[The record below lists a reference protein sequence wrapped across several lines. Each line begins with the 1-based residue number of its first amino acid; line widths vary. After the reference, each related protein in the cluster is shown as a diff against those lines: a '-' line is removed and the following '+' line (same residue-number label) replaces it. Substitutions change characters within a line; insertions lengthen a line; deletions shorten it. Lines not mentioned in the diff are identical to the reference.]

1 MSTLAR
7 SLKAIGACGEAVVWA
22 KDYKTLRSA
31 WKACERGDW
40 MLWLCGK
47 MEGKKGWSTRQQ
59 IVLVACDCAELVLPI
74 YEKKYPDDKR
84 VRNCIEVTR
93 KWANGKA
100 TIEEVR
106 QARRAAYAAAAAA
119 YAAAADAYAAAYAA
133 AAAADA
139 AAYAA
144 YAAYA
149 AAAAYAYAAAYAAAA
164 AADADAAAADAAA
177 RLRTY
182 KQCAEFC
189 RKRLN
194 IPKSIEEQP

>member
-7 SLKAIGACGEAVVWA
+7 QLKAIGACKEAVLWA

-31 WKACERGDW
+31 WEACERVDW
-40 MLWLCGK
+40 MLWLCAK
-47 MEGKKGWSTRQQ
+47 MEGKKGWSTRRQ

-106 QARRAAYAAAAAA
+106 QARRAAAAAPPTPPPPPPLRTPPH
-119 YAAAADAYAAAYAA
+119 DGRRRRPTPPTPPRRRRR
-133 AAAADA
+133 
-139 AAYAA
+139 
-144 YAAYA
+144 
-149 AAAAYAYAAAYAAAA
+149 
-164 AADADAAAADAAA
+164 
-177 RLRTY
+177 RLRRRRRRRRRRSRRH
-182 KQCAEFC
+182 
-189 RKRLN
+189 RKAPHL
-194 IPKSIEEQP
+194 

>member
-1 MSTLAR
+1 ML
-7 SLKAIGACGEAVVWA
+7 WA

-31 WKACERGDW
+31 WEACERVDW
-40 MLWLCGK
+40 MLWLCAK

-106 QARRAAYAAAAAA
+106 QARRAADDAYAAAADGDAAAAAA
-119 YAAAADAYAAAYAA
+119 YAAYAAADDDAYAA
-133 AAAADA
+133 AAAA
-139 AAYAA
+139 
-144 YAAYA
+144 A
-149 AAAAYAYAAAYAAAA
+149 AAAA
-164 AADADAAAADAAA
+164 
-177 RLRTY
+177 
-182 KQCAEFC
+182 
-189 RKRLN
+189 
-194 IPKSIEEQP
+194 PPPQPEPEPSPEPEP

>member
-1 MSTLAR
+1 MALGKEKLAR
-7 SLKAIGACGEAVVWA
+7 QLKAIGACKEAVLWA

-31 WKACERGDW
+31 WEACERVDW
-40 MLWLCGK
+40 MLWLCAK

-106 QARRAAYAAAAAA
+106 QARRAAYAA
-119 YAAAADAYAAAYAA
+119 YAAAA

-139 AAYAA
+139 A

-149 AAAAYAYAAAYAAAA
+149 AADAT
-164 AADADAAAADAAA
+164 AADATA

-189 RKRLN
+189 RKRLA
-194 IPKSIEEQP
+194 IRDWELDWLGSQADAAEARGEERWTNRFQS

>member
-7 SLKAIGACGEAVVWA
+7 QLKAIGACKEAVLWA

-31 WKACERGDW
+31 WEACERVDW
-40 MLWLCGK
+40 MLWLCAK

-93 KWANGKA
+93 EWANGKA

-106 QARRAAYAAAAAA
+106 QARRAAYAAADAAYAAAAAAAA
-119 YAAAADAYAAAYAA
+119 YAAADAAAAAAAYAA

-139 AAYAA
+139 AYAA
-144 YAAYA
+144 ADAAAADAAYA
-149 AAAAYAYAAAYAAAA
+149 AADAA
-164 AADADAAAADAAA
+164 AADADAAA

-189 RKRLN
+189 RKRLA
-194 IPKSIEEQP
+194 IPKHPRFK

>member
-1 MSTLAR
+1 MTTLAR
-7 SLKAIGACGEAVVWA
+7 QLKAIGACKEAVLWA

-31 WKACERGDW
+31 WEACERVDW
-40 MLWLCGK
+40 MLWLCAK

-106 QARRAAYAAAAAA
+106 QARRAAAA
-119 YAAAADAYAAAYAA
+119 AYAAAYAA
-133 AAAADA
+133 DDA
-139 AAYAA
+139 TPPPR
-144 YAAYA
+144 
-149 AAAAYAYAAAYAAAA
+149 
-164 AADADAAAADAAA
+164 
-177 RLRTY
+177 RLRRRRRRRRRLRRLRRRRRRRLRRRRRRRRRH
-182 KQCAEFC
+182 
-189 RKRLN
+189 RKAPHL
-194 IPKSIEEQP
+194 

>member
-1 MSTLAR
+1 MTTLAR
-7 SLKAIGACGEAVVWA
+7 QLKAIGACKEAVLWA

-31 WKACERGDW
+31 WEACERVDW
-40 MLWLCGK
+40 MLWLSAK

-106 QARRAAYAAAAAA
+106 QARRAA
-119 YAAAADAYAAAYAA
+119 DAAYAA
-133 AAAADA
+133 AAAGATPPPPPPTPPTPPTPTPTPPPPTPPTPPPPPPPTPPQGSALISNVQNFA
-139 AAYAA
+139 A
-144 YAAYA
+144 
-149 AAAAYAYAAAYAAAA
+149 
-164 AADADAAAADAAA
+164 
-177 RLRTY
+177 
-182 KQCAEFC
+182 
-189 RKRLN
+189 N
-194 IPKSIEEQP
+194 V

>member
-1 MSTLAR
+1 MTTLAR
-7 SLKAIGACGEAVVWA
+7 QLKAIGACKEAVLWA

-31 WKACERGDW
+31 WEACERGDW
-40 MLWLCGK
+40 MLWLCAK

-106 QARRAAYAAAAAA
+106 QARRAAYATPTPPHADAAARRRRRHAA
-119 YAAAADAYAAAYAA
+119 YAAAD
-133 AAAADA
+133 

-144 YAAYA
+144 YAATPTPPH
-149 AAAAYAYAAAYAAAA
+149 
-164 AADADAAAADAAA
+164 AAA

-189 RKRLN
+189 RKRLA
-194 IPKSIEEQP
+194 IPKHPRFK

>member
-1 MSTLAR
+1 ML
-7 SLKAIGACGEAVVWA
+7 WA

-31 WKACERGDW
+31 WEACERVDW
-40 MLWLCGK
+40 MLWLCAK

-106 QARRAAYAAAAAA
+106 QARRAAAYAAA
-119 YAAAADAYAAAYAA
+119 YAAYAAAYAA
-133 AAAADA
+133 ADDA

-144 YAAYA
+144 ADAAYA
-149 AAAAYAYAAAYAAAA
+149 AAASPR
-164 AADADAAAADAAA
+164 
-177 RLRTY
+177 RLRRRRLRR
-182 KQCAEFC
+182 
-189 RKRLN
+189 RKAPHL
-194 IPKSIEEQP
+194 